1 VKAPALALLR
11 AQAPVLLAALPK
23 AEAQLIVEVAAEQL
37 VRERAHALPLEHAES
52 LMRLLVLRQ
61 QPQAEA
67 RALSGCLPHS
77 Q

>member
-23 AEAQLIVEVAAEQL
+23 AEAQLIVEVVAEQL
-37 VRERAHALPLEHAES
+37 VREWAHALPLEQAES
-52 LMRLLVLRQ
+52 LVRLLVLRQ
-61 QPQAEA
+61 RPQVEA
-67 RALSGCLPHS
+67 RALSASLPHP